1 MAFRIKTYLIMAL
14 TKVLI
19 AVKTYPT
26 LSNKYDELVCTAGFK
41 EDGTW
46 VRIYPIP
53 FRKLEYDKQYSKYDW
68 VEVDLERN
76 TSDFRLESFKPK
88 SIDKAFKIIDH
99 LGTEDS
105 WRLRKEI
112 VLQNVHTN
120 LTKLI
125 AEAKEGK
132 KYTSLAVFK
141 PKKILDFTIEHSERE
156 WDKEKLKQLKANA
169 QQLNLFKNSDNPFEV
184 VQKLPY
190 KFSYKFID
198 EENRESTLMI
208 EDWEIG
214 ALYWRQLAKHE
225 GNEVKACADVK
236 SKYFE
241 DFAKT
246 KDLYLFL
253 GTTRVHHL
261 RAPNPFLII
270 GTFHPKKIVQTS
282 LFN

>member
-1 MAFRIKTYLIMAL
+1 MAL

-53 FRKLEYDKQYSKYDW
+53 FRKLDYDKQYSKYDW
-68 VEVDLERN
+68 IEVELEKN
-76 TSDFRLESFKPK
+76 TSDFRLESHKPK
-88 SIDKAFKIIDH
+88 SIDSAFNIKHH
-99 LGTEDS
+99 LGTENS

-112 VLQNVHTN
+112 VLQNVYTN
-120 LTKLI
+120 LNELI
-125 AEAKEGK
+125 AEAKDAN

-141 PKKILDFTIEHSERE
+141 PKEILGFKIEKAERE
-156 WDKEKLKQLKANA
+156 WDKKKLAILKANA
-169 QQLNLFKNSDNPFEV
+169 QQLNLFKNSENPFEV

-190 KFSYKFID
+190 KFSYKFTSDDGI
-198 EENRESTLMI
+198 ERTLMI

-214 ALYWRQLAKHE
+214 ALYWNSLKRHE
-225 GNEVKACADVK
+225 GDELKACEDVK
-236 SKYFE
+236 KKYFD

-253 GTTRVHHL
+253 GTTREFHL
-261 RAPNPFLII
+261 IAPNPFVII
-270 GTFHPKKIVQTS
+270 GTFHPKKIIQES
-282 LFN
+282 LF